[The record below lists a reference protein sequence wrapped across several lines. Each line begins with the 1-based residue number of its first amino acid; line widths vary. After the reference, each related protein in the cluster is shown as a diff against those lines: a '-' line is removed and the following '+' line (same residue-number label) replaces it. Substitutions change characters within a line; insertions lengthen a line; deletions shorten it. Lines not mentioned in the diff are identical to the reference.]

1 MKTPP
6 NLYVLVGPSAGGKTS
21 LAADAVA
28 AGHVNKVITTTSR
41 APRPGEVDGEHYRFV
56 PKQYFREHGHLFV
69 EQSTYADNHYGTQLD
84 DVQSTLALGKPV
96 VLIQDFAGAF
106 ATRGVYGTRAV
117 LVGVVPPCREVWERR
132 MSERPAAPASPNA
145 TAADV
150 GKDRQLRR
158 ETLFRE
164 VRMATLQ
171 CDATI
176 VTWGREAALL
186 DFLHIMHQRHTL
198 NIVRRSIGALWPE
211 AFERGAVA

>member
-1 MKTPP
+1 MKTQP
-6 NLYVLVGPSAGGKTS
+6 NIYILAGPSAGGKTT

-117 LVGVVPPCREVWERR
+117 LVGVVPPCLGTWERR
-132 MSERPAAPASPNA
+132 MSARPAAPA
-145 TAADV
+145 DV
-150 GKDRQLRR
+150 DKDRQLRR

-176 VTWGREAALL
+176 VTWSREAALMDL
-186 DFLHIMHQRHTL
+186 QHIMHHHHTVG
-198 NIVRRSIGALWPE
+198 IVRQTVGALWPE